1 MKNRSTNKQEQQ
13 LWQYIEK
20 HFQEW
25 DIERFKTLI
34 KSISFKENEKG
45 AT

>member
-1 MKNRSTNKQEQQ
+1 MKNTVTKKEEQQ

-25 DIERFKTLI
+25 ELERFKAFI
-34 KSISFKENEKG
+34 KSISLKDREKG